1 MVHLSCFQSC
11 QNSFLSIILWLNL
24 VGKLA
29 CLIKLTTT
37 TACKKPSSIA
47 KCKLNRHFQPPQL
60 RSRTKTLAELQSAT
74 APVNISACVVH
85 NQSPQSTTS
94 RTFVNPPHLAETVH
108 CLDGSSPSW
117 PRSFYA
123 RTAFLRSYMPYKP
136 CMQKQIGQYASLSP

>member
-37 TACKKPSSIA
+37 TAGKKPSSIA
-47 KCKLNRHFQPPQL
+47 KCKLHGHFQLPQL

-74 APVNISACVVH
+74 APVNLSACVVH

-94 RTFVNPPHLAETVH
+94 RTFVSPPHPAETVH

-117 PRSFYA
+117 PRSFYT
-123 RTAFLRSYMPYKP
+123 RTPSYMPYKP
-136 CMQKQIGQYASLSP
+136 CMQKQIGQYTSLSP